1 MKKLLLFLVAI
12 GFSATAMAQQ
22 DKRLKGIDVELN
34 KILEA
39 TKAAGFAVAIV
50 EGDKIIYAKG
60 FGYRDYEN
68 KIPIDGNTLFAIG
81 STSKAFTS
89 AILGQLR
96 KEDKLSFDD
105 SPRKYIPELK
115 FFKDNMNNNIIIK
128 DLMCHRTGMSRHDA
142 SWYFFPSA
150 SKDSLVQR
158 LAHQEPFAGVREKWL
173 YNNFM
178 FLTQGVI
185 AERITG
191 KSWEDNIKERFFIPL
206 GMTRS
211 NTSIGEMKT
220 ATNAAI
226 GYDLKKE
233 TIISKMDYYD
243 ISGMSPAG
251 SINSSVN
258 DLSNWLITWLN
269 KGKFKGQEIIPEN
282 YIEEA
287 MSSQMVV
294 GAALPN
300 DKNPDIH
307 FGNYGYGW
315 SLKSYKGHYRV
326 SHGGNIDG
334 FSADVTFFP
343 SDKIG
348 IVVLANQN
356 GSAVPGL
363 VRNTISDYML
373 KVNKTDF
380 IKLFIEDMA
389 KAKKTE
395 SEAKKKTAAERIT
408 NTKPS
413 HILQDY
419 TGKYSNPGYS
429 EFAITNQNDSLF
441 VKFKIKKLY
450 LRHVHYDV
458 FEPFEVTKTG
468 IDTTD
473 SDGEMRFNF
482 TTNESGEIASV
493 KIKLDDLLGP
503 IEFKRK
509 PNTIKVDKEVLA
521 KYVGEYELAG
531 MATKVYLKNENKL
544 YLFVP
549 GQPEYELLPTDKH
562 KFSIKNLEGFK
573 IEFVEE
579 ADNAINSVIFVQPNG
594 KFTAKRKG

>member
-1 MKKLLLFLVAI
+1 MKNLLLFLVAI
-12 GFSATAMAQQ
+12 GFSLSALAQQ

-34 KILEA
+34 KILEV

-68 KIPIDGNTLFAIG
+68 KIPVDANTLFAIG

-96 KEDKLSFDD
+96 KEDKLTFDD
-105 SPRKYIPELK
+105 SPRKYIPELV

-142 SWYFFPSA
+142 SWYFFPNA

-206 GMTRS
+206 SMTRS
-211 NTSIGEMKT
+211 NASIGEMQT
-220 ATNAAI
+220 ASNAAI

-233 TIISKMDYYD
+233 TIISKMEYYD

-258 DLSNWLITWLN
+258 DMSNWLITWIN
-269 KGKFKGQEIIPEN
+269 KGKFKGQELIPEN

-287 MSSQMVV
+287 ISSQMVI
-294 GAALPN
+294 AAGLP
-300 DKNPDIH
+300 DKDLPEAH
-307 FGNYGYGW
+307 FSNYGYGW
-315 SLKSYKGHYRV
+315 FLRSYKGHYRV

-348 IVVLANQN
+348 IIVLANQN

-380 IKLFIEDMA
+380 IKIYNADKA
-389 KAKKTE
+389 KAKKEE
-395 SEAKKKTAAERIT
+395 SEVKKKAAAEKIT

-419 TGKYSNPGYS
+419 TGKYSNPGYG
-429 EFAITNQNDSLF
+429 EFNIINQNDSLF
-441 VKFKIKKLY
+441 VNFKFKKFY
-450 LRHVHYDV
+450 LRHEHYDV
-458 FEPFEVTKTG
+458 FEPFDVTKTG

-473 SDGEMRFNF
+473 TGGELRFNF
-482 TTNESGEIASV
+482 ITNNSGEIASV
-493 KIKLDDLLGP
+493 KSKLDDLLGP

-509 PNTIKVDKEVLA
+509 PSTIKVSKEVLA
-521 KYVGEYELAG
+521 KYVGEYELSG
-531 MATKVYLKNENKL
+531 MIVKVYIKNEDKL
-544 YLFVP
+544 CLFVA
-549 GQPEYELLPTDKH
+549 GQPEYELLATETH
-562 KFSIKNLEGFK
+562 KFSFKTLEGFK
-573 IEFVEE
+573 VEFVEE
-579 ADNAINSVIFVQPNG
+579 SDKTIKSVILVQPNG
-594 KFTAKRKG
+594 KFTAKRKL